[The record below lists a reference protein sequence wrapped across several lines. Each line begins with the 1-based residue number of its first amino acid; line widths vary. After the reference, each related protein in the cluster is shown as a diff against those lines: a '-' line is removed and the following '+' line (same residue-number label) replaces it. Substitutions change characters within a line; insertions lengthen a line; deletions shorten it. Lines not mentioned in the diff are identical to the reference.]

1 MDVCLH
7 MIHICN
13 LDQIGPCTG
22 IQVWKCLV
30 LLNAQTPSPCT
41 QQLPTTHLS
50 IHLSNNAECLWSAQ
64 SSTNAWPVVTWPLK
78 KSADLGWLESSQN
91 KQDHPFSPTQIF
103 QMIKE
108 NSHDEHS
115 PLDLSLS
122 HYKHSTNLQLFVVT
136 VLPGWGP
143 GAGKGRHVKK
153 NLSAK

>member
-30 LLNAQTPSPCT
+30 LLNAQTPPCT
-41 QQLPTTHLS
+41 QQFPTTHLS

-64 SSTNAWPVVTWPLK
+64 SSTNAWPVVTWPQK
-78 KSADLGWLESSQN
+78 KGADFWGDWN
-91 KQDHPFSPTQIF
+91 PAKINRITHSPPSNIPNLSRKTHIG
-103 QMIKE
+103 
-108 NSHDEHS
+108 SHS

-122 HYKHSTNLQLFVVT
+122 HYKPINPAAVRRYGPAGVGPRWWELSNLET
-136 VLPGWGP
+136 W
-143 GAGKGRHVKK
+143 KTWKD
-153 NLSAK
+153 